1 MVYLTFE
8 IYILQQI
15 QVHEDRIQRIVRIQ
29 IKSSEKVPVISKR

>member
-15 QVHEDRIQRIVRIQ
+15 QVHEDR
-29 IKSSEKVPVISKR
+29 EKRACECKWI